1 MGLCGKF
8 KLSSNLR
15 HIFSLRVKSFMSI
28 SRNVHL
34 FDQVLT
40 RSVIKTFIT
49 FCDFQKFKL
58 LFSHLSS
65 LLIGWK
71 NGGEAFY
78 QSLFKWTVPLFHRG
92 SHVGVERKRFR
103 ACENFGGKILKGL
116 FTADRGSQ
124 LALKKQQIIKKTINL
139 RGGSKKNS
147 LNFWKMNFNRD
158 MAIEWA
164 LKGAMPRGFCCF
176 RLILRWSHNLVP

>member
-1 MGLCGKF
+1 
-8 KLSSNLR
+8 
-15 HIFSLRVKSFMSI
+15 MSI

-34 FDQVLT
+34 FDQVSP

-78 QSLFKWTVPLFHRG
+78 QGLFKWTVPLFHRG
-92 SHVGVERKRFR
+92 SHVGVEKKRFR
-103 ACENFGGKILKGL
+103 ACENFGGKILKGI

-124 LALKKQQIIKKTINL
+124 LAWKNSQNINFKSRIGKL
-139 RGGSKKNS
+139 STFGWLSKKLS
-147 LNFWKMNFNRD
+147 EF
-158 MAIEWA
+158 
-164 LKGAMPRGFCCF
+164 LKGEFWQRYGN
-176 RLILRWSHNLVP
+176 RVGT